1 MGREIVAEQPGRVLI
16 ADDSAANL
24 RLLSEI
30 LTGSGYAVREA
41 SDGAAALRLAR
52 SELPDLI
59 LLDVMMPFLDG
70 FKVCQFLKSDAA
82 TRDIPV
88 VFMTSLTETRD
99 KVEGFRMGAAD
110 YITKPFQTEEILA
123 RVKTL
128 LSLHV
133 MRKRLEA
140 RNAELLRA
148 NNELADVNSA
158 LGCEVEKHRQVELA
172 LQESE
177 ERMRTL
183 MNAMPDIVAF
193 KDGEGRWLEA
203 NDFDLRLFQ
212 LEEVDYRGKKDSDL
226 AEFSPFYRDAFL
238 GCAESDEI
246 AWQAR
251 KASRADET
259 IPRPD
264 GPPMVFDII
273 KLPMFHPDG
282 RRKGLL
288 VVGRDITERKQAE
301 AALKKYRESLEVL
314 VKERTHELARAN
326 ASLKA
331 EIVERE
337 RAEEKVRA
345 SLREKEILLKEIH
358 HRVKNNLQIISTLLD
373 LQSEYILDK
382 QSLRFF
388 RESQDRIRSM
398 ALVHEKLYQTSDF
411 ISINFGD
418 YIANLTKY
426 LFNSYVTDPERIS
439 LVLDVAPATLEI
451 DQAIPFGLILNE
463 LVSNSLK
470 YAFPGERCG
479 EIVVRL
485 RTEGDVG
492 VVLLVKDDGVGLPPG
507 LDFENTE
514 SLGLQL
520 VTMLV
525 RQIRGEIEP
534 GNEGGTSFTITHR
547 KERHS

>member
-30 LTGSGYAVREA
+30 LTGSGYAVLEA

-110 YITKPFQTEEILA
+110 YITKPFQAEEILA

-128 LSLHV
+128 LTLHV

-148 NNELADVNSA
+148 NNELADVNST

-398 ALVHEKLYQTSDF
+398 ALVHEKLYQTSNF

-547 KERHS
+547 KERRS

>member
-1 MGREIVAEQPGRVLI
+1 
-16 ADDSAANL
+16 
-24 RLLSEI
+24 
-30 LTGSGYAVREA
+30 
-41 SDGAAALRLAR
+41 
-52 SELPDLI
+52 
-59 LLDVMMPFLDG
+59 
-70 FKVCQFLKSDAA
+70 VCQFLKSDAA

-88 VFMTSLTETRD
+88 VFMTSLAETRD
-99 KVEGFRMGAAD
+99 KVKGFRMGAAD
-110 YITKPFQTEEILA
+110 YITKPFQPEEILA
-123 RVKTL
+123 RVQTL
-128 LSLHV
+128 LTLHA

-140 RNAELLRA
+140 RNAELHRT
-148 NNELADVNSA
+148 NEELASVNSA
-158 LGCEVEKHRQVELA
+158 LGREVEKHRQVELA

-183 MNAMPDIVAF
+183 INAMPDIVAF

-212 LEEVDYRGKKDSDL
+212 IDEVDYRGKKDSDL

-238 GCAESDEI
+238 GCEESDEI

-251 KASRADET
+251 KASRADEI

-282 RRKGLL
+282 RRKGLV

-314 VKERTHELARAN
+314 VKERTRELAQAN

-337 RAEEKVRA
+337 RAEEKVLA

-373 LQSEYILDK
+373 LQSDYIQDK

-470 YAFPGERCG
+470 YAFPGERRG

-492 VVLLVKDDGVGLPPG
+492 VVLLVKDDGVGLPQG

-525 RQIRGEIEP
+525 RQIRGEIVP
-534 GNEGGTSFTITHR
+534 GNEGGTSFKIAYR
-547 KERHS
+547 KERRS

>member
-1 MGREIVAEQPGRVLI
+1 MDREMVAEQPGRILI

-24 RLLSEI
+24 RLLSKI
-30 LTGSGYAVREA
+30 LAGSGYTVREA

-52 SELPDLI
+52 AELPDLI

-88 VFMTSLTETRD
+88 VFMTSLAETRD
-99 KVEGFRMGAAD
+99 KVKGFRMGAAD
-110 YITKPFQTEEILA
+110 YITKPFQPEEILA
-123 RVKTL
+123 RVQTL
-128 LSLHV
+128 LSLHA

-140 RNAELLRA
+140 RNAELLRT
-148 NNELADVNSA
+148 NEELASVNSA
-158 LGCEVEKHRQVELA
+158 LGREVEKHRQVELA

-183 MNAMPDIVAF
+183 INAMPDIVAF

-212 LEEVDYRGKKDSDL
+212 IDEVDYRGKKDSDL

-238 GCAESDEI
+238 GCEESDEI

-251 KASRADET
+251 KASRADEI

-282 RRKGLL
+282 RRKGLV

-301 AALKKYRESLEVL
+301 ATLKKYRESLEVL
-314 VKERTHELARAN
+314 VKERTRELAQAN

-337 RAEEKVRA
+337 RAEEKVLA

-373 LQSEYILDK
+373 LQSDYIQDK

-439 LVLDVAPATLEI
+439 LILDVAPATLEI

-470 YAFPGERCG
+470 YAFPGERRG

-492 VVLLVKDDGVGLPPG
+492 VVLLVKDDGVGLPQG

-525 RQIRGEIEP
+525 RQIRGEIVS
-534 GNEGGTSFTITHR
+534 GNEGGTSFTIAYR
-547 KERHS
+547 KERRS

>member
-30 LTGSGYAVREA
+30 LTGSGYAVLEA

-110 YITKPFQTEEILA
+110 YITKPFQAEEILA

-148 NNELADVNSA
+148 NSELADVNSA

-251 KASRADET
+251 RASRADET

-470 YAFPGERCG
+470 YAFPGERRG

-547 KERHS
+547 KERRS